1 MSVMRVLSV
10 LSVLSVPCV
19 PCVPCVPS
27 VLSVLSILDHLV
39 PDYYHNYEYQREQ
52 RGNMQT
58 AKKNSVEIL
67 K

>member
-10 LSVLSVPCV
+10 LSVLF
-19 PCVPCVPS
+19 VPS
-27 VLSVLSILDHLV
+27 VLDHLV

-52 RGNMQT
+52 CGNMQT
-58 AKKNSVEIL
+58 DKK